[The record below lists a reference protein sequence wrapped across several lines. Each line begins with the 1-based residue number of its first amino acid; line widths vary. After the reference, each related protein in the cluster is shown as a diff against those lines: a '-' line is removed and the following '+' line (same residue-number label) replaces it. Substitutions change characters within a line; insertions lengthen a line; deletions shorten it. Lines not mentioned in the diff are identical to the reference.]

1 MPELPE
7 IETIK
12 HVIEPQ
18 ITGLDIEKATVLR
31 PEVIAHPAADEFCK
45 AVTGQT
51 VLAMERRGKYLIF
64 HLTQKSRVILHLR
77 MTGCLLVAPPGC
89 PMERHTHV
97 VLQFSN
103 GMELRFSDTRRFG
116 RFWLIP
122 FGEEDTDSGIGKLGP
137 EPFSAGCNAGYLQA
151 RLGKRKKAIKA
162 CLLDQSVVAGI
173 GNIYSDEILFRA
185 NINPARPAGSLTAA
199 EWQRLAAE
207 IPQCLA
213 YFIEKNRT
221 TPEEYWQ
228 TKGQGY
234 GNTPFL
240 QVYGHGGEPCPHCGT
255 ALAHTVVGGA
265 NINPARPAGSLTA
278 AEWQRLA
285 AEIPQCLAY
294 FIEKNRTTP
303 EEYWQT
309 KGQGYGNTPFLQVYG
324 HGGEPCPHCGTAL
337 AHTVVGGRSSV
348 YCPHCQGGAALCC
361 R

>member
-18 ITGLDIEKATVLR
+18 ITGLAIEKATVLR

-151 RLGKRKKAIKA
+151 RLAGRQPDGGGMAAPCGRNSAVPGLFYRKKPHHARGILA
-162 CLLDQSVVAGI
+162 NQRAGLRQHA
-173 GNIYSDEILFRA
+173 LFAGVRPRRRA
-185 NINPARPAGSLTAA
+185 LPALRHSA
-199 EWQRLAAE
+199 
-207 IPQCLA
+207 
-213 YFIEKNRT
+213 
-221 TPEEYWQ
+221 
-228 TKGQGY
+228 
-234 GNTPFL
+234 
-240 QVYGHGGEPCPHCGT
+240 CPHRCWRQKQRILP
-255 ALAHTVVGGA
+255 ALPGRGGKE
-265 NINPARPAGSLTA
+265 NSINTCACVLYLLYGPSIRHK
-278 AEWQRLA
+278 
-285 AEIPQCLAY
+285 
-294 FIEKNRTTP
+294 KNLMR
-303 EEYWQT
+303 Q
-309 KGQGYGNTPFLQVYG
+309 NL
-324 HGGEPCPHCGTAL
+324 
-337 AHTVVGGRSSV
+337 
-348 YCPHCQGGAALCC
+348 
-361 R
+361 

>member
-1 MPELPE
+1 M
-7 IETIK
+7 
-12 HVIEPQ
+12 
-18 ITGLDIEKATVLR
+18 
-31 PEVIAHPAADEFCK
+31 
-45 AVTGQT
+45 
-51 VLAMERRGKYLIF
+51 
-64 HLTQKSRVILHLR
+64 
-77 MTGCLLVAPPGC
+77 
-89 PMERHTHV
+89 
-97 VLQFSN
+97 LQFSN

-240 QVYGHGGEPCPHCGT
+240 QVYGHGGEPARTANRACPRCWRQKQRILP
-255 ALAHTVVGGA
+255 ALPGRGGGMRRDGEENPMKYCKKRAGGIHYIKAHT
-265 NINPARPAGSLTA
+265 
-278 AEWQRLA
+278 
-285 AEIPQCLAY
+285 
-294 FIEKNRTTP
+294 
-303 EEYWQT
+303 
-309 KGQGYGNTPFLQVYG
+309 
-324 HGGEPCPHCGTAL
+324 
-337 AHTVVGGRSSV
+337 
-348 YCPHCQGGAALCC
+348 
-361 R
+361 

>member
-18 ITGLDIEKATVLR
+18 ITGLAIEKATVLR

-137 EPFSAGCNAGYLQA
+137 EPFSAGCNAGFC
-151 RLGKRKKAIKA
+151 RPGWGNGKRPSKRVCWTKA
-162 CLLDQSVVAGI
+162 
-173 GNIYSDEILFRA
+173 
-185 NINPARPAGSLTAA
+185 SLR
-199 EWQRLAAE
+199 ELA
-207 IPQCLA
+207 IS
-213 YFIEKNRT
+213 IRT
-221 TPEEYWQ
+221 KFCFGQ
-228 TKGQGY
+228 T
-234 GNTPFL
+234 
-240 QVYGHGGEPCPHCGT
+240 
-255 ALAHTVVGGA
+255 
-265 NINPARPAGSLTA
+265 
-278 AEWQRLA
+278 
-285 AEIPQCLAY
+285 
-294 FIEKNRTTP
+294 
-303 EEYWQT
+303 
-309 KGQGYGNTPFLQVYG
+309 
-324 HGGEPCPHCGTAL
+324 
-337 AHTVVGGRSSV
+337 
-348 YCPHCQGGAALCC
+348 
-361 R
+361 

>member
-7 IETIK
+7 IETIR

-18 ITGLDIEKATVLR
+18 ITGLAIEKATVLR

-162 CLLDQSVVAGI
+162 CLLDQSVVAVI
-173 GNIYSDEILFRA
+173 GNIYSDEILFR
-185 NINPARPAGSLTAA
+185 
-199 EWQRLAAE
+199 
-207 IPQCLA
+207 
-213 YFIEKNRT
+213 
-221 TPEEYWQ
+221 
-228 TKGQGY
+228 
-234 GNTPFL
+234 
-240 QVYGHGGEPCPHCGT
+240 
-255 ALAHTVVGGA
+255 A

-348 YCPHCQGGAALCC
+348 YCPHCQGGAAECGGTEKKI

>member
-18 ITGLDIEKATVLR
+18 ITGLAIEKATVLR

-151 RLGKRKKAIKA
+151 RLGKREKAIKA

-199 EWQRLAAE
+199 EWQCLAAE

-213 YFIEKNRT
+213 YFTIKMAS
-221 TPEEYWQ
+221 
-228 TKGQGY
+228 KI
-234 GNTPFL
+234 PFIK
-240 QVYGHGGEPCPHCGT
+240 T
-255 ALAHTVVGGA
+255 DAL
-265 NINPARPAGSLTA
+265 
-278 AEWQRLA
+278 
-285 AEIPQCLAY
+285 
-294 FIEKNRTTP
+294 
-303 EEYWQT
+303 
-309 KGQGYGNTPFLQVYG
+309 
-324 HGGEPCPHCGTAL
+324 
-337 AHTVVGGRSSV
+337 
-348 YCPHCQGGAALCC
+348 
-361 R
+361 

>member
-18 ITGLDIEKATVLR
+18 ITGLAIEKATVLR

-116 RFWLIP
+116 RFWLIS

-199 EWQRLAAE
+199 EWQCLAAE

-213 YFIEKNRT
+213 YFIEKKPHHARGILANQRAGLRQHALFAGVR
-221 TPEEYWQ
+221 PRRRAL
-228 TKGQGY
+228 
-234 GNTPFL
+234 PAL
-240 QVYGHGGEPCPHCGT
+240 RHRACPHRCWRQKQRILP
-255 ALAHTVVGGA
+255 ALPGRGGGMRRDGEENSMKYCKKRAGGIHYVKAHT
-265 NINPARPAGSLTA
+265 
-278 AEWQRLA
+278 
-285 AEIPQCLAY
+285 
-294 FIEKNRTTP
+294 
-303 EEYWQT
+303 
-309 KGQGYGNTPFLQVYG
+309 
-324 HGGEPCPHCGTAL
+324 
-337 AHTVVGGRSSV
+337 
-348 YCPHCQGGAALCC
+348 
-361 R
+361 